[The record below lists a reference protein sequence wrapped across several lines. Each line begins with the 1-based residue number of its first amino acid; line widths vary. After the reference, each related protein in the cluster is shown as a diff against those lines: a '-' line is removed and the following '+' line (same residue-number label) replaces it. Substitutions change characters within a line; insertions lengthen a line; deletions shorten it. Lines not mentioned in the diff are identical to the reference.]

1 MYMKQWMSALLLT
14 VLQGQLQGWGQSMEK
29 EFRQEDPIPQPI
41 FLLNEKQEWFVENSY
56 LLMKPT
62 LENLDFA
69 NSVEEHLLS
78 ATHSELDTKIK
89 KPDFSWNSGVRLI
102 IGRYLPHHD
111 HWDISAAMTYF
122 YGDVSQK
129 FHANPEHGKGLT
141 PTYGPVNNFVYVAT
155 DHLKAHWDLNYFSWD
170 LALGREVAMTRTIVF
185 HPFIALR
192 ALLTYQD
199 YTLKSERTYKG
210 FFDTHPHF
218 STFKFKAEN
227 RFWGVGPRLGSHL
240 SYYLKSQWSILGELS
255 AAAVYGPYKNH
266 ITDTSF
272 TPETSIR
279 PLRKAK
285 DKTVWLRG
293 NLEGFI
299 GLGWE
304 AWARNKTVRIFPQLL
319 FEGTL
324 WWDMN
329 RYFEPPTSFS
339 ESHGALALMGVSF
352 NLQVDF

>member
-1 MYMKQWMSALLLT
+1 MKKWTPILLLAS
-14 VLQGQLQGWGQSMEK
+14 LQLHGWGKTMEGQFPQENTTPAPLVRINEQQGW
-29 EFRQEDPIPQPI
+29 
-41 FLLNEKQEWFVENSY
+41 FLENSY

-62 LENLDFA
+62 LDNLDFA
-69 NSVEEHLLS
+69 NHVAEHHPSLFETNL
-78 ATHSELDTKIK
+78 TIKIK

-111 HWDISAAMTYF
+111 HWDISAGMTYF

-129 FHANPEHGKGLT
+129 MHTDPAHLKGLT
-141 PTYGPVNNFVYVAT
+141 PTYGPVNNFFFIAA

-199 YTLKSERTYKG
+199 YELKSSRTYTVP
-210 FFDTHPHF
+210 FDPNSHF
-218 STFKFKAEN
+218 SSFKFTADN
-227 RFWGVGPRLGSHL
+227 RFWGVGPRLGTHL
-240 SYYLKSQWSILGELS
+240 SYYFKRQWSILGELS
-255 AAAVYGPYKNH
+255 AAVIYGPYENH
-266 ITDTSF
+266 TTDTSF
-272 TPETSIR
+272 SPDTNIR
-279 PLRKAK
+279 PFRKGK
-285 DKTVWLRG
+285 DSSAWLRG

-304 AWARNKTVRIFPQLL
+304 AWVRNNTVRISPQFL

-324 WWDMN
+324 WWNMN
-329 RYFEPPTSFS
+329 RYFEPPVMFS

-352 NLQVDF
+352 NLQIDF